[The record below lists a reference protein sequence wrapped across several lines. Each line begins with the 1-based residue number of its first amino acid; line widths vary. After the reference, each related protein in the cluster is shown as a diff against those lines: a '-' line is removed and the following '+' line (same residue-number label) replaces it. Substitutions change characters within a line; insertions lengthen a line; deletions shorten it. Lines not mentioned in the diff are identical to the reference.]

1 MSVYTVNYPNL
12 PGRIK
17 SLFFRALSPE
27 KRLSSLT
34 VSEGENYRGRKCYPV
49 VTDRNR
55 SVKNRYIVFT
65 EYDYCYCI
73 NLKKGI
79 IVQRNGD
86 WFSGR
91 FDPAKKPVTGIACRN
106 GDLIFYLFRIP
117 LYRTGR
123 FFRTLLITALFA
135 AVCYFGAS
143 SLNILEVK
151 NVCSRAVAKVKQE
164 IKGSEPVVVNI
175 DYSSLDSENPVE
187 QWRPK
192 RPLTGI
198 LGKMMQDAVNKYAEG
213 KKKLAEHDYE
223 AAYDLFSESSTA
235 GFVPATYQVAMLFLN
250 GSPDRKIAENK
261 EYAKY
266 FFRDA
271 AVRGHLPSQFQ
282 LAECYLLGNGT
293 EKSLKL
299 AKYWGYKSAIAGF
312 VPSQRL
318 LGSILLEEK
327 EKKLARQWFLY
338 AAYQGDH
345 EAQYQLGQCY
355 QKGIG
360 GAVDRKKSLFWYR
373 LSSKN
378 GNKKAASKIN
388 PKKQRSAR

>member
-143 SLNILEVK
+143 SLNILDEKVDF
-151 NVCSRAVAKVKQE
+151 NVFTRSATRL
-164 IKGSEPVVVNI
+164 
-175 DYSSLDSENPVE
+175 SL
-187 QWRPK
+187 
-192 RPLTGI
+192 GI
-198 LGKMMQDAVNKYAEG
+198 RSL
-213 KKKLAEHDYE
+213 
-223 AAYDLFSESSTA
+223 SST
-235 GFVPATYQVAMLFLN
+235 PLSM
-250 GSPDRKIAENK
+250 SR
-261 EYAKY
+261 
-266 FFRDA
+266 
-271 AVRGHLPSQFQ
+271 SS
-282 LAECYLLGNGT
+282 GT
-293 EKSLKL
+293 ECLTIHCSHCL
-299 AKYWGYKSAIAGF
+299 AVTVEPF
-312 VPSQRL
+312 
-318 LGSILLEEK
+318 
-327 EKKLARQWFLY
+327 
-338 AAYQGDH
+338 
-345 EAQYQLGQCY
+345 
-355 QKGIG
+355 
-360 GAVDRKKSLFWYR
+360 
-373 LSSKN
+373 
-378 GNKKAASKIN
+378 
-388 PKKQRSAR
+388 